1 MGWLN
6 RPKKVTCLI
15 DHTQGFLGWNGGKR
29 AMSWHVTENLKKLK
43 KENQD
48 GKSWVTIKELQ
59 MVTQS
64 IHQLMENS
72 IDGRRGEYHSIKEGE
87 HGVVEH
93 SWLLSK
99 GMVDYPLVLFS
110 PPRVFLL
117 IQCVLGCDSQQKKGC
132 QRKLLLSN
140 SPQLQH

>member
-1 MGWLN
+1 MDLNQCNLAIGVIKHLAHWLT
-6 RPKKVTCLI
+6 RPKKATSLV
-15 DHTQGFLGWNGGKR
+15 DHTQAFLGWNGGKR

-64 IHQLMENS
+64 IHQLMENT

-87 HGVVEH
+87 HGVVNH

-99 GMVDYPLVLFS
+99 GMVTTLLPCVSSLYLG
-110 PPRVFLL
+110 FL
-117 IQCVLGCDSQQKKGC
+117 S
-132 QRKLLLSN
+132 
-140 SPQLQH
+140 